1 MSSDNKVGFLE
12 EEAIKRKERL
22 KVLKRKH
29 DDVSSGE
36 IQKPS
41 TEITNSLPTSASL
54 RPRHRLRS
62 RSPCSVINRCYNI
75 RLFWPQ
81 SLYPPKFRSYRP
93 LDESLK
99 ENVIPDAQPGNV
111 DDEVKAQ
118 LEAANSRVVIEE
130 LDITNLAPRKPDWD
144 LKRDVAKKLERLERR
159 TQKAIAELIRDRLKK
174 GQEDFATSV
183 DAGARANQE
192 LDVDED

>member
-1 MSSDNKVGFLE
+1 MTSLSQLASIDGFVTLTNKMSSDNKVGFLE

-41 TEITNSLPTSASL
+41 TEITNSLPK
-54 RPRHRLRS
+54 
-62 RSPCSVINRCYNI
+62 
-75 RLFWPQ
+75 
-81 SLYPPKFRSYRP
+81 PKFRSYRP

-99 ENVIPDAQPGNV
+99 ENVIPDAHPGNV
-111 DDEVKAQ
+111 DDEVKDQ